1 MLRNTAI
8 GALLSF
14 LLLFSACSS
23 VPDHASLIPKN
34 AIMVAGIHTTSIGK
48 KIAWDAIMGSKLIEK
63 LKENNKDQGGMIDD
77 LQKAGIKG
85 LTTFY
90 VYMQPDTRFA
100 NGNRI
105 TALIPLD
112 DANLW
117 TAYVKKVFPQAKV
130 NQTGNYQEAL
140 LANGLYAGWSKDM
153 LIVINPLSGADAD
166 STGAVMAPAIDDAQ
180 LTAEMATAF
189 KVPEENSLVRNKR
202 FTELEK
208 GSHDITLWINYD
220 ALIERSMSGKEMQ
233 NMMGGFSLS
242 NNLWKDVSFAGGFDF
257 NEGKIAG
264 QMKCYMSEAM
274 QKIGEDLGKTAIDKQ
289 ILENL
294 PSQGR
299 SLLFAWHIA
308 PAGLKGTLEKMGVL
322 GILNLSLTA
331 QGMNVDYI
339 LDAFSGDVA
348 LSMNEFKVDK
358 TTIAVPDSLR
368 VADSVAPALKP
379 DFAYVFAMKINKVEN
394 LKKLLQMAVAQKG
407 IRAEGNNRYIV
418 MNSPSITLIHNEKYL
433 VVANKAENATG
444 FINGSFKSGQGSP
457 SVKAVSGNPFGL
469 YIHIDSTL
477 KGVDET
483 MLPGQQNAA
492 MLAESKNLIRN
503 VALKG
508 GQFKDMAFE
517 YDMSIDFVNKDENS
531 LLQIIDFANRMNDI
545 SAHN

>member
-23 VPDHASLIPKN
+23 VPDHASLIPKD

-90 VYMQPDTRFA
+90 VYMQPDARFA

-105 TALIPLD
+105 TALVPLD

-130 NQTGNYQEAL
+130 SQTGNYHEAL

-153 LIVINPLSGADAD
+153 LIVINPLSGAEAD

-180 LTAEMATAF
+180 LAAEMATAF
-189 KVPEENSLVRNKR
+189 KVSEENSLVRNKR

-220 ALIERSMSGKEMQ
+220 ALIERSMTGKEMQ

-294 PSQGR
+294 PSQDR

-368 VADSVAPALKP
+368 VTDSIAPALKP
-379 DFAYVFAMKINKVEN
+379 EFAYVFAMKINKVEN

-407 IRAEGNNRYIV
+407 IRAEGNNRYV
-418 MNSPSITLIHNEKYL
+418 AANAPDLILMHNDKYL

-545 SAHN
+545 SANK